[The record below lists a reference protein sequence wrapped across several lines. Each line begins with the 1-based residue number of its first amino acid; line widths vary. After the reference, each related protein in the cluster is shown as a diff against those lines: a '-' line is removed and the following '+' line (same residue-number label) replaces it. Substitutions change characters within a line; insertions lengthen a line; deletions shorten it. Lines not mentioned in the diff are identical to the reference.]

1 VPSQR
6 QQIPEREKCQ
16 GHLFENVKLCE
27 RFEQVQREGFLP
39 GSRDKLRMHMHPF
52 LLECGRVSDNA
63 GLQSKQADTLGC
75 SIDVV
80 AKGLTAKGAFACRG
94 KGVSLP
100 DPREVGSDGV
110 NSDALFYRL

>member
-1 VPSQR
+1 MSALNR
-6 QQIPEREKCQ
+6 SS
-16 GHLFENVKLCE
+16 VK
-27 RFEQVQREGFLP
+27 GSFLAR
-39 GSRDKLRMHMHPF
+39 GTNYASDIRMHMHPF

-63 GLQSKQADTLGC
+63 GLQSKQAETLGC

-80 AKGLTAKGAFACRG
+80 AKGLTAKGAFACQG

-110 NSDALFYRL
+110 NSNALFYTLCRLLVVSLAIKPTGKMM